1 MAGTA
6 SLPIT
11 GTTVRDEARDIARVA
26 TFLGLVVL
34 AALILNI
41 VYAVWAVGVRF
52 GGCLGWALALALVG
66 ILVGFLFGI
75 PRVLQ
80 HSGRAAPAAQ
90 GGQGQ
95 GQAAAADASN
105 DRDRDYEQRVNTN
118 LEEISDW
125 LTKIIVG
132 LGLVQLKEVP
142 SYIVSLANTIAPSLG
157 EITRANVSAAA
168 AMAVFY
174 PVAGFLFGYLVTRLY
189 VQGAFARAD
198 VDATKYALHADV
210 DVRVAA
216 LEAGQSLAIARAG
229 AIAAVSAGG
238 GATATAAAASRADPK
253 QGLAELTKLGD
264 EYMSVKLKDY
274 SDRLQKKNELAD
286 AMYRVVRTYQI
297 PKQDLAQRRNEPF
310 LLALALAVIA
320 SPEYGDLEW
329 ILNSTAKLTRSHVRY
344 QTVIALATLSR
355 ANLIGRDDRPR
366 VLELL
371 KQFRMNA
378 DEPLLRQISSLEALV
393 NA

>member
-168 AMAVFY
+168 AM
-174 PVAGFLFGYLVTRLY
+174 G
-189 VQGAFARAD
+189 
-198 VDATKYALHADV
+198 
-210 DVRVAA
+210 
-216 LEAGQSLAIARAG
+216 
-229 AIAAVSAGG
+229 
-238 GATATAAAASRADPK
+238 
-253 QGLAELTKLGD
+253 
-264 EYMSVKLKDY
+264 
-274 SDRLQKKNELAD
+274 
-286 AMYRVVRTYQI
+286 
-297 PKQDLAQRRNEPF
+297 
-310 LLALALAVIA
+310 
-320 SPEYGDLEW
+320 
-329 ILNSTAKLTRSHVRY
+329 
-344 QTVIALATLSR
+344 
-355 ANLIGRDDRPR
+355 
-366 VLELL
+366 
-371 KQFRMNA
+371 
-378 DEPLLRQISSLEALV
+378 
-393 NA
+393 